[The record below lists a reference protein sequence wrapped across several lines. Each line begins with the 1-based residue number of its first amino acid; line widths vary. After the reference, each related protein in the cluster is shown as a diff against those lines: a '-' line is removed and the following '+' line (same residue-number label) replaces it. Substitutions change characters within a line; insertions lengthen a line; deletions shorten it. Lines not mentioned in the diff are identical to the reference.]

1 MRTTS
6 LFSTYSATVFLP
18 NPRATSATALT
29 NTCFSRPIAR
39 PEPVLSNPRDESVH
53 GIFDATGGALE
64 WTDDWFDESRDL
76 RHALGGSWAQAR
88 LDVLAVGGG
97 QGYEDWVTSGEL
109 GFRLAWDPPAADDS
123 DSGKD
128 EDELDG

>member
-1 MRTTS
+1 MPK
-6 LFSTYSATVFLP
+6 AWQTVVGGTGDSVQRFAWGS
-18 NPRATSATALT
+18 RFDQRFA

-39 PEPVLSNPRDESVH
+39 PEPVLSNPRDESAH
-53 GIFDATGGALE
+53 GIFDATGSAFE
-64 WTDDWFDESRDL
+64 WTDDWFDESRNL

-109 GFRLAWDPPAADDS
+109 GFRLAWDAPTD
-123 DSGKD
+123 KQD
-128 EDELDG
+128 ERDG